1 MPDCLAHQVLH
12 LLTPA
17 PPSPLSAP
25 HPSLPSPSPRPPLI
39 SPPFHACLPSRL
51 PPLSICSPHPCLP
64 SPSAPPVASG
74 ALTIA
79 GNIAPASAGLALS
92 YALDLTRYLKFGT
105 QMASQ
110 TEANFNS
117 VERIIQVTAPSPCT
131 ISARHPRAPS
141 PCTIP
146 VRHPRAPSPCAI
158 PMHHPRAPSPCAIPV
173 RPRPCPCPCLP
184 YHPIPYHAIR
194 RHALP
199 CHRMPRHSQPLLDP
213 AAAL

>member
-146 VRHPRAPSPCAI
+146 VHHPHAPSPCA
-158 PMHHPRAPSPCAIPV
+158 RAHAHAHACPTTPYHTMPSGV
-173 RPRPCPCPCLP
+173 TPCPATAC
-184 YHPIPYHAIR
+184 HAT
-194 RHALP
+194 HSLCWTQPLP
-199 CHRMPRHSQPLLDP
+199 CSTCPPSLRPTLTP
-213 AAAL
+213 